1 MDSWRKIMTLFIQPN
16 PVISTK
22 NQSSP
27 HAEIKYSPSKVIHQ
41 PTEQAI
47 TFYRDFYKVFNGT
60 MANK

>member
-1 MDSWRKIMTLFIQPN
+1 MTLFIQPN

-22 NQSSP
+22 NQSSH
-27 HAEIKYSPSKVIHQ
+27 HADIKHSPSKVIHQ

-47 TFYRDFYKVFNGT
+47 TFSRDFYKVFNGT